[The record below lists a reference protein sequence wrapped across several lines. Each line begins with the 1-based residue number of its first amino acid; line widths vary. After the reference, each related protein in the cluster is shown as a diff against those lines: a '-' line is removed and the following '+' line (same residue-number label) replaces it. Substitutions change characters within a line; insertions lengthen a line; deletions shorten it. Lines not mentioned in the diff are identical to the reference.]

1 VSADDWVLL
10 ARGLSATDAQLLSN
24 CLHMAG
30 LQADAGDVG
39 IVQAHGLLSIAVGGA
54 CVRVP
59 AGQWAEARE
68 VLAAFHRGDFSLN
81 DDFAG

>member
-1 VSADDWVLL
+1 MSADDWVLL
-10 ARGLSATDAQLLSN
+10 ARGLSATDAQLLTN

-39 IVQAHGLLSIAVGGA
+39 IVQVNGLLSIAVGGA

-68 VLAAFHRGDFSLN
+68 VLAAFHRGDFSLD
-81 DDFAG
+81 DDFSG

>member
-1 VSADDWVLL
+1 MSADDWVLL
-10 ARGLSATDAQLLSN
+10 ARGLPATDAQLLSN

-68 VLAAFHRGDFSLN
+68 VLAAFHRGDFSLD